1 MKTLPLFAAC
11 VLLSGCAT
19 LTQTPSSAR
28 LRQMEEGARR
38 QEEDAP
44 RHARDEA
51 IRARAR
57 DYEKRGYDREQAIA
71 LALADAHKPTKP

>member
-1 MKTLPLFAAC
+1 MKALPILTAC
-11 VLLSGCAT
+11 ILLSGCAV
-19 LTQTPSSAR
+19 LTRAPDSAR
-28 LRQMEEGARR
+28 LRQLEESARR

-44 RHARDEA
+44 RHAREEA